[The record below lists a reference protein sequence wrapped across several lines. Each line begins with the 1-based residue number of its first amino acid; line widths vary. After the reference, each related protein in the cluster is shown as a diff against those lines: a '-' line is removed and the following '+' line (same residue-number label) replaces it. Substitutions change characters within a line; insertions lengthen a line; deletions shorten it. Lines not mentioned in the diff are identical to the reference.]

1 MMGDAPAARLHTE
14 RMVLDVNG
22 VETVVLAA
30 GDPAAPPLVYF
41 HGAGT
46 FHGAEFAAAWT
57 DRFRVLMPYHPG
69 FGESGDD
76 DGLREVHD
84 LVLHYTE
91 LFDLLGLT
99 ADVNLVGLS
108 LGGLLAA
115 RFAIEQQH
123 RLRRLVLC
131 CPAGLKVPDVQDDD
145 LFTHPARE
153 AAAAAGAPHG
163 DAPPVVPRRPHDVDF
178 TVDRYR
184 ETRTVALLLWDHPFD
199 RVLPRWLG
207 RVTVPTMV
215 VWGDE
220 DRLIPPAFGPEWAAL
235 IPDAELRTY
244 PEAGHL
250 VLDES
255 PEPSPTSPSSS
266 PNPCDDRGFDPLART
281 PSASA
286 IHDTFRSL
294 TPPLPKETP

>member
-1 MMGDAPAARLHTE
+1 MNGLMMGNAPAARLHTE

-22 VETVVLAA
+22 VETVVHAA

-91 LFDLLGLT
+91 LFDMLDLT

-131 CPAGLKVPDVQDDD
+131 CPAGLKVPHIQQDD
-145 LFTHPARE
+145 LFTIPPETLPPRLVHRMETLIPWFPAD
-153 AAAAAGAPHG
+153 PT
-163 DAPPVVPRRPHDVDF
+163 DVDF

-184 ETRTVALLLWDHPFD
+184 ESRTVALLLWDHPHD

-207 RVTVPTMV
+207 RLTVPTMV
-215 VWGDE
+215 VWGAE
-220 DRLIPPAFGPEWAAL
+220 DGLIPPAFGPEWASL
-235 IPDAELRTY
+235 IPGADLRTY

-255 PEPSPTSPSSS
+255 QQAVT
-266 PNPCDDRGFDPLART
+266 DIAQFFT
-281 PSASA
+281 
-286 IHDTFRSL
+286 
-294 TPPLPKETP
+294 

>member
-1 MMGDAPAARLHTE
+1 MSLITTGLMMGTAPAAKLETE

-22 VETVVLAA
+22 VETVVHAA

-76 DGLREVHD
+76 DSMREVHD

-99 ADVNLVGLS
+99 HDVNLVGLS
-108 LGGLLAA
+108 LGGLLAS

-131 CPAGLKVPDVQDDD
+131 CPAGLTSPNVHQDD
-145 LFTHPARE
+145 LFTIPPEQLPPRLVARMETLIPWFPAD
-153 AAAAAGAPHG
+153 PM
-163 DAPPVVPRRPHDVDF
+163 DVDF
-178 TVDRYR
+178 TVARYR
-184 ETRTVALLLWDHPFD
+184 ESRTVAMLLWDHPHD

-207 RVTVPTMV
+207 RIRVPTRI
-215 VWGDE
+215 VWGAE
-220 DRLIPPAFGPEWAAL
+220 DALIPPGFGPEWQAL
-235 IPDAELRTY
+235 IPGSELRTY
-244 PEAGHL
+244 ADAGHL

-255 PEPSPTSPSSS
+255 PAAVADIAQF
-266 PNPCDDRGFDPLART
+266 CQ
-281 PSASA
+281 
-286 IHDTFRSL
+286 
-294 TPPLPKETP
+294 

>member
-1 MMGDAPAARLHTE
+1 MTGVTGVTGVTTGRMMGGAAPARLETE
-14 RMVLDVNG
+14 RIVLDVNG
-22 VETVVLAA
+22 VETVVPAA

-69 FGESGDD
+69 YGESGDD
-76 DGLREVHD
+76 EQLREVHD

-91 LFDLLGLT
+91 LFDVLGLT
-99 ADVNLVGLS
+99 SDVNLVGLS

-131 CPAGLKVPDVQDDD
+131 CPAGLRAKGVVTDDV
-145 LFTHPARE
+145 FTIPPE
-153 AAAAAGAPHG
+153 ALG
-163 DAPPVVPRRPHDVDF
+163 PRLVHRMETLLPWLPENPMDVDF

-184 ETRTVALLLWDHPFD
+184 ETRTTALLMWDHPHD
-199 RVLPRWLG
+199 RVIRRWLG
-207 RVTVPTMV
+207 RVTVPTMI
-215 VWGDE
+215 VWGAE
-220 DRLIPPAFGPEWAAL
+220 DRLLPAGLASEWAAL
-235 IPDAELRTY
+235 LPHADVRSF
-244 PEAGHL
+244 PGAGHL

-255 PEPSPTSPSSS
+255 P
-266 PNPCDDRGFDPLART
+266 DAV
-281 PSASA
+281 AA
-286 IHDTFRSL
+286 IAAFCS
-294 TPPLPKETP
+294 

>member
-1 MMGDAPAARLHTE
+1 MSPMMGNAPAARLETE
-14 RMVLDVNG
+14 RIELDVNG
-22 VETVVLAA
+22 VRTVLHAA

-57 DRFRVLMPYHPG
+57 DHFRVLMPYHPG

-91 LFDLLGLT
+91 LFDMLGLT
-99 ADVNLVGLS
+99 GDVNLVGLS

-131 CPAGLKVPDVQDDD
+131 CPAGLKAPNVHQDD
-145 LFTHPARE
+145 LFTIPPETLPPRLVARMETLLPWFPADP
-153 AAAAAGAPHG
+153 G
-163 DAPPVVPRRPHDVDF
+163 DVDF

-184 ETRTVALLLWDHPFD
+184 ESRTVALLLWDHPHD

-207 RVTVPTMV
+207 RIRVPTRI
-215 VWGDE
+215 VWGAE
-220 DRLIPPAFGPEWAAL
+220 DALIPPAFGPEWQSL
-235 IPDAELRTY
+235 IPGSELRTY
-244 PEAGHL
+244 PDAGHL

-255 PEPSPTSPSSS
+255 PAAVADIAQFFTGDPS
-266 PNPCDDRGFDPLART
+266 
-281 PSASA
+281 
-286 IHDTFRSL
+286 
-294 TPPLPKETP
+294 